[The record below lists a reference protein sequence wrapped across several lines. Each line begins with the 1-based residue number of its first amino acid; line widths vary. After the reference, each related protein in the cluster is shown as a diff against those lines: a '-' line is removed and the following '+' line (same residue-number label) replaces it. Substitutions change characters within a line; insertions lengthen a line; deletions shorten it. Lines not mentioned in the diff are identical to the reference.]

1 MTCQLSKIG
10 NLLKSAEN
18 KHDQTAEQLGKP
30 FGPTWDR
37 VLISFRDPPPN
48 MFSLPSD
55 STIPLLLI
63 AAGSG
68 LGTWFKLYNFLL
80 VFTLNLGRN
89 IGFANRIKPFFQTW
103 YQSEAMF

>member
-18 KHDQTAEQLGKP
+18 KHDQTAEQLRKP

-55 STIPLLLI
+55 SAIPLLLI

-68 LGTWFKLYNFLL
+68 LGTWF
-80 VFTLNLGRN
+80 
-89 IGFANRIKPFFQTW
+89 
-103 YQSEAMF
+103 